1 MIHPIALWS
10 ISGVAYYVY
19 VNMGVSQSEK
29 EYVCILEYSKIGRKR
44 NRKIEMEV
52 GQRQIDRDTQTVAPD
67 VS

>member
-29 EYVCILEYSKIGRKR
+29 EYVCILEYSKI
-44 NRKIEMEV
+44 EV
-52 GQRQIDRDTQTVAPD
+52 GREIEK
-67 VS
+67 